1 MTQHVTTLLIGVAI
15 AAGMIFVG
23 SNIAP
28 DLLAADPYELAN
40 WTPKQ
45 IALALELL
53 AIFILLGGFCLEE
66 LVAITSAVIRV
77 LRSRG
82 SQTPTLNVGGNRWM
96 DLAYVFVLIFGS
108 LALYLGFV
116 QLEANLL

>member
-1 MTQHVTTLLIGVAI
+1 MTQHITTLLVGVMI
-15 AAGMIFVG
+15 AVGIILVG
-23 SNIAP
+23 SHVAP
-28 DLLAADPYELAN
+28 ELLATDPFELTN

-53 AIFILLGGFCLEE
+53 AIFVLLGGFCLEE
-66 LVAITSAVIRV
+66 LVAITSAVIKV
-77 LRSRG
+77 LGSRS
-82 SQTPTLNVGGNRWM
+82 SQTPALNVGGNRWM